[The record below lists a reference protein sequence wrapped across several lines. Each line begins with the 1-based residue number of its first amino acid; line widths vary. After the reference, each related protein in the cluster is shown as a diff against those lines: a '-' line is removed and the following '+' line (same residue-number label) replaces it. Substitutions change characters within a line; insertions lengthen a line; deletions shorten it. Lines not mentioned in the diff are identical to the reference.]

1 MKTIPASLN
10 ATIKK
15 TVTLKTTPL
24 VFCLKGDGVEIKIRT
39 CQRRVTQVLLDV
51 YIANMISYDSHWRS
65 LQFLQAHDLRLK
77 TVLSA

>member
-15 TVTLKTTPL
+15 VSLKTTLL
-24 VFCLKGDGVEIKIRT
+24 VFCLKGDGVEIKRRA

-65 LQFLQAHDLRLK
+65 LQFLQAHDLRFK
-77 TVLSA
+77 TV